1 LAPLRSKMSRMESSN
16 DLPQLAEIPEQEG
29 GVLRKTMQMNTL
41 LPSDRSQFTK
51 KLPKKCI
58 SFQTS
63 FRSSSGS
70 FLPEFAESNHFPSKS
85 LHKPMTF
92 RASQKGRGDILPTSS
107 PPKSTGYASDQGWN
121 VQPMTFRA
129 SEKGRNDIL
138 PTTTSVR
145 ADGYTSDQSKTR
157 NQPKSLRRRTASTN
171 WLSSDDSSH
180 PRSGEK
186 SPSDHYYIPGKSPN
200 NVFRKLGSDL
210 WRFVTNADWTHI
222 TIFCCLVYLLYD
234 SYVKLVTTSGQ
245 LQKLKDDE
253 GLMLLH
259 LHRLEQQSIRVH
271 ENMAKIGDKTNK
283 IDESLLQ
290 KAQNLF
296 GSSDGDSNLNSVP
309 TGSIIDDAEIR
320 AQTQQLYEMEQELDH
335 ELHSLQAKLQQAART
350 SITSKYGDG
359 PIKVVLEIEIPD
371 ETDISSNKISII
383 LWYDTPHA
391 SWAWLKQILIGE
403 WDGSEFQVAGD
414 LSSIDAQPI
423 IYNAG
428 KLDFLEKSQKA
439 HELWTVGLSNNEGNL
454 GMFINLKD
462 NTEYPDRQYTVCV
475 GKVID
480 GFDVVKRILR
490 SAHKN
495 KGTRPI
501 RIHTARAS
509 PLHRDGTESNQ

>member
-1 LAPLRSKMSRMESSN
+1 MSRTESYH
-16 DLPQLAEIPEQEG
+16 DLPQLNEMKEG
-29 GVLRKTMQMNTL
+29 EGALLLRKANLTNTL

-58 SFQTS
+58 SFQNS
-63 FRSSSGS
+63 FRTGSGS
-70 FLPEFAESNHFPSKS
+70 FLPEVAESDQFPSKS
-85 LHKPMTF
+85 LHRPMTF
-92 RASQKGRGDILPTSS
+92 RASQKGRGDLLPTLSS

-121 VQPMTFRA
+121 TQPMTSFRA
-129 SEKGRNDIL
+129 SERGKSDLL
-138 PTTTSVR
+138 PMTTSARV
-145 ADGYTSDQSKTR
+145 DGYTSDQTK

-180 PRSGEK
+180 RRSSEK
-186 SPSDHYYIPGKSPN
+186 SPSDHFYNQGKSHH

-210 WRFVTNADWTHI
+210 WRLITNSDWTQI
-222 TIFCCLVYLLYD
+222 VIFCCLFYIIYD
-234 SYVKLVTTSGQ
+234 SYVKLVATSGQ

-271 ENMAKIGDKTNK
+271 ENMAKIGDKTK
-283 IDESLLQ
+283 VDHLLLQ
-290 KAQNLF
+290 KEQQLF
-296 GSSDGDSNLNSVP
+296 GKGDGSSEPNRLP

-320 AQTQQLYEMEQELDH
+320 TQTQQLYEMEQELDH
-335 ELHSLQAKLQQAART
+335 ELHSLQEKLQQAART
-350 SITSKYGDG
+350 SIIAKYGDG

-403 WDGSEFQVAGD
+403 WDGSEFQVADD

-423 IYNAG
+423 IYNTG
-428 KLDFLEKSQKA
+428 TLDFIEKSQKA
-439 HELWTVGLSNNEGNL
+439 HELWTVGLTNNEGNL
-454 GMFINLKD
+454 NLFINLKD
-462 NTEYPDRQYTVCV
+462 NTDYPNRQYAVCV

-480 GFDVVKRILR
+480 GFDVIKKILR

-501 RIHTARAS
+501 RIHSAKAS
-509 PLHRDGTESNQ
+509 LLHRDGTKTSP